1 LLLDIV
7 YHSVVIQMYQGLMDL
22 FQMTRYKIFKDV
34 LEVERQNETTS
45 TSNVVVYWIG
55 LQQDR

>member
-1 LLLDIV
+1 
-7 YHSVVIQMYQGLMDL
+7 MDL